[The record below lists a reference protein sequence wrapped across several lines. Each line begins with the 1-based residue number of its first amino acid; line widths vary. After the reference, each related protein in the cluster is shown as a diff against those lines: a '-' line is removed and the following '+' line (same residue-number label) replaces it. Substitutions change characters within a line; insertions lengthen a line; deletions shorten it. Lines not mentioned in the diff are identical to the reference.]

1 MRSKSFDGMTC
12 SVAGVMGTL
21 GDRWGA
27 LLMRDLFLGLK
38 RYDDFRRSTGI
49 TNATL
54 TDRLKSLEGEGLIE
68 RQLYQSRPERY
79 EYVLTEKGRDIGLV
93 LLAMMQIGNK
103 WNLAELDG
111 PPLLMVDGQSGHRVN
126 VALVDSETGA
136 VINPRNIMV
145 EFGPGAD
152 ELTRWRSAGRV
163 LDRESLR
170 HEGAEFE

>member
-1 MRSKSFDGMTC
+1 MRSKGFEGMTC
-12 SVAGVMGTL
+12 SVAGVMGTM

-38 RYDDFRRSTGI
+38 RYDDFRRSSGI

-54 TDRLKSLEGEGLIE
+54 TDRLKSLEGHGLIE

-93 LLAMMQIGNK
+93 LLAMLEVGNK

-111 PPLLMVDGQSGHRVN
+111 PPLLMVDSQSGRRVN
-126 VALVDSETGA
+126 VALVDYETGA
-136 VINPRNIMV
+136 AVSPSNVMV
-145 EFGPGAD
+145 ELGPGAD
-152 ELTRWRSAGRV
+152 ELTEWRSAAR
-163 LDRESLR
+163 LYDRQSAKA
-170 HEGAEFE
+170 AEPEK